1 MVWDEPSC
9 SSSPSACRTAEVAD
23 VLFLVGQ
30 SQGAGRESS
39 RLVKD
44 FIGSMARSFENVVMG
59 KGGIRL
65 AVALYGE
72 KPRWVNP
79 SCTTSTQV
87 STALW
92 L

>member
-1 MVWDEPSC
+1 M
-9 SSSPSACRTAEVAD
+9 SSSPSVCRTAEVAD

-30 SQGAGRESS
+30 SQGAETEST

-44 FIGSMARSFENVVMG
+44 FISGMARSFENVVMG

-72 KPRWVNP
+72 KPRWVNL
-79 SCTTSTQV
+79 STRNTWV
-87 STALW
+87 SIALH